1 MNVSYNNVN
10 KKVEAI
16 IKKTFSELTEI
27 QKKAIPL
34 IEEGK
39 DVLIISPTGSG
50 KTESAMIP
58 ILSKIAELDKKG
70 VQVLYITPLKSLN
83 RDILERLEK
92 WCSELEIT
100 IAVRHGDTSQQERVK
115 QNETPP
121 QLIVATPE
129 SIQSLL
135 ISKMNASLSNLKF
148 VVIDEVH
155 ELIESKRGAQ
165 LSIALER
172 LSERAPNFQRIG
184 LSATIGDEKT
194 AAEFISKKAV
204 IVKIDKIREADIT
217 IEMPENRIEEIKKI
231 INTYKSTLLF
241 VNTRYEAEYLSTQLF
256 NIKEFKDLIAVHHS
270 SLSKDVRL
278 EVEQN
283 FKKGKIKTI
292 LCTSSLE
299 LGIDIG
305 AIEAVIQYN
314 SPHQVQR
321 LMQRIGR
328 SGHSLSKKPKGFIIC
343 SDPLSVIESTAI
355 AEEMSEGRLEKTQ
368 VLDSPLDVL
377 CHSITGIILEKSSI
391 KASEIYSIIKK
402 AKPYENLTFEKLKSV
417 LNEMHN
423 LKLVFLQ
430 NAVDPLITTTGRTKL
445 YYYLHVSMI
454 PDERKYFVR
463 NASTRKTIGVLDE
476 GFVSDYLQEGE
487 SFITQGK
494 PWKVLR
500 VTEKEVLVE
509 EAQDIKASIPDWE
522 GEEIP
527 VTMEIARKVANL
539 NFEFKFSSKET
550 KDKVIEFEK
559 QNLAFINPLNIT
571 VETQGGNEL
580 VIHSFNGLK
589 ANQALSKLLGFFY
602 KEILR
607 SRVTPYSIVIES
619 EKPVNASKILQTLR
633 GLSRKDVEYLDRTVM
648 DSPSFRHRFIQVAK
662 RFSLISK
669 DWSASGLGV
678 KKLIKHLP
686 KTSPIIEETLKEV
699 YNSILDK
706 NGLEKICFEID
717 IGKTKIDFLN
727 SKDWTPLAK
736 LALEHGSHSELITSQ
751 ESLPQIVEAFKKN
764 LQSKRVHLTC
774 MYCNNNFYVELK
786 EDKIISCPYCGSK
799 NVTLEKYRDLFKL
812 KKTGI
817 PKINSENEKAFQ
829 VSSLINS
836 YGVKALQA
844 LEVYGVGV
852 QTAARILLKNHSDE
866 NRFYEDL
873 LEEQKKFL
881 KNRQFWRI
889 KSKR

>member
-1 MNVSYNNVN
+1 MN
-10 KKVEAI
+10 KRVESI
-16 IKKTFSELTEI
+16 IKKRFAELTEI

-39 DVLIISPTGSG
+39 DVLVISPTGSG

-58 ILSKIAELDKKG
+58 ILSKVAELEKKG

-121 QLIVATPE
+121 QLIVTTPE

-135 ISKMNASLSNLKF
+135 ISKMSSSLSNLKY
-148 VVIDEVH
+148 VVVDELH
-155 ELIESKRGAQ
+155 ELLESKRGAQ
-165 LSIALER
+165 LSITLER
-172 LSERAPNFQRIG
+172 LSKKSVFQRIG
-184 LSATIGDEKT
+184 LSATISDEKL
-194 AAEFISKKAV
+194 ASEFISKKAV
-204 IVKIDKIREADIT
+204 IVKVDKIREIDLT
-217 IEMPENRIEEIKKI
+217 IEMPEDRIGEIKRI
-231 INTYKSTLLF
+231 INTHQSTLLF

-256 NIKEFKDLIAVHHS
+256 NIKELKDFIAVHHS

-305 AIEAVIQYN
+305 TIEAVIQYN
-314 SPHQVQR
+314 SPHQVHR
-321 LMQRIGR
+321 LMQRVGR
-328 SGHSLSKKPKGFIIC
+328 SGHSLNKKPKGYIIC
-343 SDPLSVIESTAI
+343 LDSLSAIESSVIAD
-355 AEEMSEGRLEKTQ
+355 EMKEGRLEKT
-368 VLDSPLDVL
+368 LISEAPLDVL
-377 CHSITGIILEKSSI
+377 CHSIAGVVLENSPV
-391 KASEIYSIIKK
+391 KASEIYSLVKK
-402 AKPYENLTFEKLKSV
+402 AKPYENLTVEKLKSV
-417 LNEMHN
+417 LTEMHN
-423 LKLVFLQ
+423 LRLIFLQ
-430 NAVDPLITTTGRTKL
+430 NAPDPLLMTTGRTRL

-454 PDERKYFVR
+454 PDEKKYFVK
-463 NASTRKTIGVLDE
+463 NTSTRKMIGVLDE

-500 VTEKEVLVE
+500 ITEKEILVE
-509 EAQDIKASIPDWE
+509 ETQNIKASIPDWE

-527 VTMEIARKVANL
+527 VTMEIARKAAK
-539 NFEFKFSSKET
+539 NFNSEPNFSSKET
-550 KDKVIEFEK
+550 RDKIIDFSK
-559 QNLAFINPLNIT
+559 QNLSFLNPLSIT
-571 VETQGGNEL
+571 LETQGGNEI

-589 ANQALSKLLGFFY
+589 ANQTLSKLLGFFY

-619 EKPVNASKILQTLR
+619 EKPLNTGKILQMLK

-662 RFSLISK
+662 RFSLISR
-669 DWSASGLGV
+669 DWNAGSMGV
-678 KKLIKHLP
+678 KKLINHLP
-686 KTSPIIEETLKEV
+686 RTSPIIEETFKEV
-699 YNSILDK
+699 YASILDK
-706 NGLEKICFEID
+706 KGLEKICSEIED
-717 IGKTKIDFLN
+717 GKLKIEFLN
-727 SKDWTPLAK
+727 SQEWTPLAV
-736 LALEHGSHSELITSQ
+736 LALEHGSHSELITNQ
-751 ESLPQIVEAFKKN
+751 ESAHQIVEAFKKN
-764 LQSKRVHLTC
+764 LQSKKVHLTC

-786 EDKIISCPYCGSK
+786 EDGKISCPYCGSK
-799 NVTLEKYRDLFKL
+799 SVTLEKYRELFKL

-817 PKINSENEKAFQ
+817 PKMTSENVKAFQ
-829 VSSLINS
+829 ASGLINS

-852 QTAARILLKNHSDE
+852 QTAARTLLKNHSDE
-866 NRFYEDL
+866 GKFYEDL

-881 KNRQFWRI
+881 KNRRFWQI
-889 KSKR
+889 KGKR